1 MKMMTK
7 EQWDRMSP
15 KSQGY
20 VLYLQEKLPGSE
32 LKGVTNPYFAH
43 TKQHKDFC
51 DGELQAVLEV
61 QDGEE

>member
-1 MKMMTK
+1 MKLFTK
-7 EQWDRMSP
+7 ADWDRMSP

-20 VLYLQEKLPGSE
+20 VLYLQAALPDSE
-32 LKGVTNPYFAH
+32 LKGVTNPYFSH

-51 DGELQAVLEV
+51 EGELQAVLEV